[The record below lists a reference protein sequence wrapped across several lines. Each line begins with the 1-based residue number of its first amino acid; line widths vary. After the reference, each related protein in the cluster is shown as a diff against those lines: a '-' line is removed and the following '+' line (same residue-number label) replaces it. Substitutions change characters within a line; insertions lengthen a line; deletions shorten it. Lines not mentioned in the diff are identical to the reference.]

1 MKTIIT
7 TLLLLITLIGK
18 SQNYPKINIWTLEK
32 DTVYAG
38 DSLWLG
44 VKVVPPSVPTNTY
57 SLFQIQLPNF
67 DIIWSGNYQT
77 ILNCPT
83 YTYNV
88 KDILYKKYITIPTFA
103 TLGNNKIYASG
114 GSSKAIYIKSKQVA
128 TSIEELTKNDI
139 VSVKYYDIYGKEKPS
154 YNEGLTIVIT
164 TYSNGYQIKQK
175 VILSLQ

>member
-57 SLFQIQLPNF
+57 SLFQIQLPNY
-67 DIIWSGNYQT
+67 DIIWTGNYQT
-77 ILNCPT
+77 ILTCPT

-114 GSSKAIYIKSKQVA
+114 GSNKAIYIKSKQVA

-154 YNEGLTIVIT
+154 LSEGLTIMIT
-164 TYSNGYQIKQK
+164 TYSNGYQKKQK

>member
-1 MKTIIT
+1 MKTTIT

-18 SQNYPKINIWTLEK
+18 SQTYPKINIWTLEK

-57 SLFQIQLPNF
+57 SLFQIQLPNY
-67 DIIWSGNYQT
+67 DIIWTGNYQT
-77 ILNCPT
+77 ILTCPT

-114 GSSKAIYIKSKQVA
+114 GSNKAIYIKSKQVA
-128 TSIEELTKNDI
+128 TSIED

-154 YNEGLTIVIT
+154 LSEGLTIMIT
-164 TYSNGYQIKQK
+164 TYSNGYQKKQK